1 MNSDVQVW
9 LLETFSKILVFFP
22 TWFDFSL
29 IGAIVDSS
37 YLSVNKHARLKT
49 QKKIQNTI
57 VYNGCLNGNV
67 IQWELMSFF
76 FLDIVKN

>member
-9 LLETFSKILVFFP
+9 LLETFSNILVFFP

-49 QKKIQNTI
+49 QKKYKIQ
-57 VYNGCLNGNV
+57 
-67 IQWELMSFF
+67 
-76 FLDIVKN
+76 